1 MTIITDRTMFVSV
14 RSAILAA
21 AALTGLLAMP
31 AAGADR
37 PTDNDIKQLI
47 ERVDH
52 DRDRFEDQLDGKL
65 KSSTIHGA
73 RGEVNVEN
81 FLDDLQDNMQKL
93 KDRFKSEY
101 AASEEVT
108 TVLRQGTAVQHYMAT
123 QPPDLNGT
131 SEWNRLA
138 TGLNELAAAYGV
150 PFPLPEGQMAHRM
163 NDREVRNAAEAA
175 AKNADRFKDE
185 LDSSLKNDTTI
196 DKTTREAAVK
206 DVDTLKE
213 DAEKLSSAI
222 GDGKP
227 ASGQAEA
234 LLEHATRVGAS
245 VKGRTLSPSAQGAWG
260 SVQSDLDKVAQA
272 FGKMPLA
279 R

>member
-1 MTIITDRTMFVSV
+1 MATITLRMIRMTLSALAVVSLP
-14 RSAILAA
+14 A
-21 AALTGLLAMP
+21 TP

-47 ERVDH
+47 ERVDQ

-65 KSSTIHGA
+65 KSSIIRGPK
-73 RGEVNVEN
+73 GEVNVEN
-81 FLDDLQDNMQKL
+81 FLQDFQDNMGKL

-101 AASEEVT
+101 AAGEEVT

-123 QPPDLNGT
+123 QAPGLNGT

-163 NDREVRNAAEAA
+163 NDREVRTAAEAA

-185 LDSSLKNDTTI
+185 LDSSLKMDTTI
-196 DKTTREAAVK
+196 DKTARETAVK
-206 DVDTLKE
+206 DVDVLKE
-213 DAEKLSSAI
+213 HAEKLADAI

-227 ASGQAEA
+227 ASGQADA
-234 LLEHATRVGAS
+234 LLEHAMRVGVS
-245 VKGRTLSPSAQGAWG
+245 VKARPLSPSAQGAWT
-260 SVQSDLDKVAQA
+260 SVQTDLDKVAQA